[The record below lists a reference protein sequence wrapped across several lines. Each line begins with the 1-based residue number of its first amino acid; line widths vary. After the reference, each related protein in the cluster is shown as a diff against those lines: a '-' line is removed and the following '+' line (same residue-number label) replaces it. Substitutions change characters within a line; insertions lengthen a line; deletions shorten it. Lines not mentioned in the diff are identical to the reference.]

1 MNLEIYLTRHA
12 QTEFNAQHKLQ
23 GWVDSP
29 LTPTGTK
36 LAQQLGKQLRTHRFQ
51 AAFCSTLARTFATA
65 QTILDSAQQPLPI
78 KPLAD
83 LREYHFGA
91 FEGQNAQILYDA
103 LVAARQLPDTA
114 TWLQQYRA
122 GTHNLLAE
130 TLPHIDPKAEN
141 EAQFVGRLWRGMASV
156 LAHSPKNGKV
166 LVVTH
171 GMAIVALLKSL
182 QPDVIEYKSPP
193 NVSVSRLHFNG
204 ETWRILGVAETEFT
218 AYEEKNA

>member
-12 QTEFNAQHKLQ
+12 QTEFNAQQKLQ
-23 GWVDSP
+23 GWADSP
-29 LTPTGTK
+29 LTPAGAQ
-36 LAQQLGKQLRTHRFQ
+36 LAQQLGEQLREHTFQ
-51 AAFCSTLARTFATA
+51 AAFCSTLPRTFATA
-65 QTILDSAQQPLPI
+65 TAILQGAQQNHLPI
-78 KPLAD
+78 KALAD

-103 LVAARQLPDTA
+103 IVAARQLPDTA
-114 TWLQQYRA
+114 TWLQHYRA

-130 TLPHIDPKAEN
+130 TLPTLDPNAES
-141 EAQFVGRLWRGMASV
+141 ETQFVGRLWRGMASV
-156 LAHSPKNGKV
+156 LANSPKNGKI

-182 QPDVIEYKSPP
+182 NPDVISYKSPP

-204 ETWRILGVAETEFT
+204 ETWRILSVAETEF
-218 AYEEKNA
+218 A